1 MKHNALKPP
10 KSSAVVKQAIVEYHQ
25 LAHVM
30 LLSLDGLLAFG
41 SRIHQ
46 VSNQDWMP
54 KYKSNMVLV

>member
-10 KSSAVVKQAIVEYHQ
+10 KSSAVAKQAIVEYHQ

-30 LLSLDGLLAFG
+30 LSLDGLLAFG

-54 KYKSNMVLV
+54 KYK